1 LRKILLFRNHFRYY
15 FKNEFT
21 VIQKVLC
28 WKLLI
33 NDDRWPHWTGDCYV
47 ELKYIVKCTG
57 RARMWPF
64 WTGDRYNRFDY
75 KQQRYREDASN
86 YSKNVTK
93 YLIFF
98 CSDKSHHFGKDCENL
113 YTVNSLLLATVV
125 HNPHPLCSQIL
136 GRKNLVRIYNLH
148 QLLTCSCGGQMRKWG
163 LKFVKKN
170 V

>member
-1 LRKILLFRNHFRYY
+1 MLKITNKWWPLTTLNRWLLCRIKIYSKMHRESSNV
-15 FKNEFT
+15 T
-21 VIQKVLC
+21 VL
-28 WKLLI
+28 
-33 NDDRWPHWTGDCYV
+33 
-47 ELKYIVKCTG
+47 
-57 RARMWPF
+57 
-64 WTGDRYNRFDY
+64 NRFDY

-136 GRKNLVRIYNLH
+136 GRKNLVCIYNLH

>member
-1 LRKILLFRNHFRYY
+1 
-15 FKNEFT
+15 
-21 VIQKVLC
+21 
-28 WKLLI
+28 
-33 NDDRWPHWTGDCYV
+33 
-47 ELKYIVKCTG
+47 
-57 RARMWPF
+57 MWPF

-125 HNPHPLCSQIL
+125 HIRTPFAPKYS
-136 GRKNLVRIYNLH
+136 GEK
-148 QLLTCSCGGQMRKWG
+148 T
-163 LKFVKKN
+163 
-170 V
+170 